1 MKLYRAFA
9 QGTDFGALTSHQKVL
24 VVVGGGLVLLSYS
37 ALLGCAFLSVI
48 SLLTHRFARYW
59 TTCFIFCA
67 AATAGWMA
75 FYAGLFIRREG
86 VMILRPNV
94 VMFWLLA
101 LATLLSAFLGFK
113 NPNKYVAASTVLV
126 IVAAYS
132 YVFPIFVSGLSLL
145 SQK

>member
-9 QGTDFGALTSHQKVL
+9 QGTEFGALTSHQKVL

-37 ALLGCAFLSVI
+37 ALLGCAFLFGI
-48 SLLTHRFARYW
+48 SLLTNRFSWYW

-75 FYAGLFIRREG
+75 FYAVLFIRWEG

-101 LATLLSAFLGFK
+101 LATLLSAFFGFK
-113 NPNKYVAASTVLV
+113 NPNKYLTASIVAI

-132 YVFPIFVSGLSLL
+132 YVFPIFTYGLSLL
-145 SQK
+145 WKK